1 MFCVLLRMMFI
12 SIYFFHS
19 FLALLYKTICYFI
32 FGAILDKSPI
42 EWQVTMNCYVAWTGF
57 SGQSQKSILVFFC
70 YFKFV
75 DCGQISYSKM
85 EYSTLNFDWN
95 RFCRL
100 FCGRNCICFA
110 YITIDEFNWTIF
122 VRNRC
127 ALQIRSFIRLI
138 CFLNFLS
145 FFFLVIRDICLLSQQ
160 FESFFR
166 GSEISSSGHIHLY
179 VCCSSFQFPSTTK

>member
-1 MFCVLLRMMFI
+1 MNNGIITIRKLFTTMIMLNSCFAFCCECCLFL
-12 SIYFFHS
+12 FFFVHS

-42 EWQVTMNCYVAWTGF
+42 EWQVTMNCYVAWTD
-57 SGQSQKSILVFFC
+57 LVVNLRNRFWFFC

-75 DCGQISYSKM
+75 DCGQISYSKT

-95 RFCRL
+95 SFCSL

-110 YITIDEFNWTIF
+110 YITIDEFNWMIF

-127 ALQIRSFIRLI
+127 ALEIRSFIRLI
-138 CFLNFLS
+138 WFLIFFY
-145 FFFLVIRDICLLSQQ
+145 FFF
-160 FESFFR
+160 FW
-166 GSEISSSGHIHLY
+166 
-179 VCCSSFQFPSTTK
+179 